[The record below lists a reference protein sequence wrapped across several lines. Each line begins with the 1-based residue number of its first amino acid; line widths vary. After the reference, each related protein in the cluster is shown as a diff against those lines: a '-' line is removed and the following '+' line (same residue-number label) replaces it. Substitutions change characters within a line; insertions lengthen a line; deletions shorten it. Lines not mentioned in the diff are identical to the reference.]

1 MIIETIKQY
10 WNDAYEYLVNYNPL
24 TNVDVW

>member
-1 MIIETIKQY
+1 MVIEKIKQY
-10 WNDAYEYLVNYNPL
+10 CNDVYEYLVNYNPL